1 MHSRL
6 CDLTEAF
13 GRACDRLLDQR
24 DKRMAED
31 VQSKFNAAL
40 AHGSAPRRCHNCG
53 RYFLLTRGYNT
64 CYCNNI
70 APGETTRT
78 CRKVG
83 AHAKEKREREEA
95 STVQREYHRTY
106 NRLKQQHQR
115 RKKGDT
121 EYNRQ
126 VAQAQDLRDAY
137 VRGALVEEDAIA
149 IK

>member
-1 MHSRL
+1 M
-6 CDLTEAF
+6 
-13 GRACDRLLDQR
+13 GRVDAT
-24 DKRMAED
+24 
-31 VQSKFNAAL
+31 
-40 AHGSAPRRCHNCG
+40 RRCHNCG

-95 STVQREYHRTY
+95 SPVQREYQRTY
-106 NRLKQQHQR
+106 NRLKRQRQR
-115 RKKGDT
+115 RKKDDT
-121 EYNRQ
+121 KYNRQ

-137 VRGALVEEDAIA
+137 ARGTATADSDIDLLIDISGAK
-149 IK
+149 IKSLL